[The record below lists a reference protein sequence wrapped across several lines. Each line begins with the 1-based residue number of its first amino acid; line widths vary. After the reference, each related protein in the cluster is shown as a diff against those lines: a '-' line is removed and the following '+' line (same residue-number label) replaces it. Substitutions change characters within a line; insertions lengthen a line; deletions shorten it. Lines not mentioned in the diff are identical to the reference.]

1 MIHCMEINVL
11 IDEPLAR
18 NLDARWLELLAVR
31 VLDAEGVNS
40 QIEMGL
46 VIASQERVQAL
57 NYKYLGKDEPTD
69 VIAFH
74 MKSPD
79 GETFVL
85 PPDGLLHLGEV
96 VISYPQ
102 AVIQAGN
109 EGHSV
114 TKEIATLF
122 VHGILHLMGY
132 RDDSPDLKRIMMK
145 RQSDI
150 SILLADIIK

>member
-11 IDEPLAR
+11 IDEPFAR
-18 NLDARWLELLAVR
+18 YLNARWLELLAGR

-40 QIEMGL
+40 RIELGL

-57 NYKYLGKDEPTD
+57 NHKYLGKDQPTD

-79 GETFVL
+79 DESFVL

-102 AVIQAGN
+102 AVIQASQ
-109 EGHSV
+109 EDHSV
-114 TKEIATLF
+114 TKEIAIL
-122 VHGILHLMGY
+122 VIHGILHLLGY
-132 RDDSPDLKRIMMK
+132 RDDSPDPKRIMMQ

-150 SILLADIIK
+150 SDLVADIIK